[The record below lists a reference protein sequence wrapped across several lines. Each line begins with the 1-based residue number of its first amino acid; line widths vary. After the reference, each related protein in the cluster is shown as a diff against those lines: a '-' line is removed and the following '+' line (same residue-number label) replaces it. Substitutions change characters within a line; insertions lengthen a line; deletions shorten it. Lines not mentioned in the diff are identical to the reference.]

1 MIKTK
6 NWPACEGRKG
16 QSLGNPGNLIGPFM
30 GSMLLTTSLRVLL
43 GISCIQPRPV
53 ETDTNYGSFETSN
66 SLLSAKRGQILTV
79 ARTKV
84 SLANLQNWQE
94 KHSDSVNRREESWG
108 SSQEGLSYGETNTN
122 SFFVVVAFSSFSF
135 FIVLLFLSLF
145 FISYL

>member
-1 MIKTK
+1 MEKHTHYFASQETQRSYTPIPTKALLETDFSVIKTK

-94 KHSDSVNRREESWG
+94 KHSASVNRREES
-108 SSQEGLSYGETNTN
+108 
-122 SFFVVVAFSSFSF
+122 
-135 FIVLLFLSLF
+135 
-145 FISYL
+145 

>member
-1 MIKTK
+1 
-6 NWPACEGRKG
+6 
-16 QSLGNPGNLIGPFM
+16 M

-94 KHSDSVNRREESWG
+94 KHSASVNRREES
-108 SSQEGLSYGETNTN
+108 
-122 SFFVVVAFSSFSF
+122 
-135 FIVLLFLSLF
+135 
-145 FISYL
+145 